1 MYKKN
6 KALKKR
12 LNGRVILWMAVCLST
27 MLSVTIIV
35 PGLLVKKIPQNSTPV
50 HTGTSDLPVQTTE
63 QGLMVPVYL
72 TKQAKIETVPLE
84 QYVKGVLAAEMP
96 IEFELEALK
105 AQAMAARTYVVR
117 RVLDKDYSNM
127 PVGDALVTDT
137 TAHQAYLSEQELRDK
152 WDKSTY
158 EANMAKIDRAVNE
171 TKDKIIT
178 YQHQPIN
185 ATFFSTSNGYT
196 ENSED
201 YWPFKSP
208 YLRSVPSPWDIK
220 LSPRYQETVQ
230 ISYKSMLQ
238 KLGVTSIATVST
250 SSKGMKVLEWSAGHR
265 IKSMMIGGKT
275 FSGREVRE
283 KLGLASSQFAWKWKG
298 AQQIEFTTYGYGHG
312 VGLSQ
317 WGANGMAKE
326 GKTAEQIVAYYYTG
340 ISIEKATPF
349 VQKS

>member
-1 MYKKN
+1 MIFK
-6 KALKKR
+6 KKR
-12 LNGRVILWMAVCLST
+12 VLGKGVILWMAVCLSS
-27 MLSVTIIV
+27 MLCVTIIV
-35 PGLLVKKIPQNSTPV
+35 PGLLVKKIPDGGAQSPIQIAKDGLLQETI
-50 HTGTSDLPVQTTE
+50 TE
-63 QGLMVPVYL
+63 QGLMIPVYL
-72 TKQAKIETVPLE
+72 TKKATIETVPLE

-117 RVLDKDYSNM
+117 RVLEKDYSNM
-127 PVGDALVTDT
+127 PVSDALVTDT
-137 TAHQAYLSEQELRDK
+137 TAHQAYITEQELRDR
-152 WDKSTY
+152 WDKRY
-158 EANMAKIDRAVNE
+158 ETNMAKIDRAVNE
-171 TKDKIIT
+171 TKDLILT
-178 YQHQPIN
+178 YEHKPIN

-220 LSPRYQETVQ
+220 LSSRYQETVDL
-230 ISYKSMLQ
+230 SYKSMLQ
-238 KLGVTSIATVST
+238 KLGVTSIATTGT
-250 SSKGMKVLEWSAGHR
+250 SAKNMKVLAWSTGHR
-265 IKSMMIGGKT
+265 IKTITIGGKI

-283 KLGLASSQFAWKWKG
+283 KLGLASSQFTWTWSGSK
-298 AQQIEFTTYGYGHG
+298 ITFTTYGYGHG

-326 GKTAEQIVAYYYTG
+326 GKTAEQIVTYYYTG

-349 VQKS
+349 IRKS